1 MYRFPSKDMPAYAEA
16 IRVSGGKPMRLRL
29 PRLAFACGLALLTYG
44 CGSVDVINCLPADPG
59 LQLPAGSNID
69 PAPPAFVDLYLDAS
83 TSMLGFLPEEVNA
96 TPHQVSKQK
105 QPRMEAQ
112 ITYETVLD
120 AIRRFTQESSPDHSK
135 DRRVFAFGGS
145 VCDITTQDY
154 GLWLKSAF
162 YKSSPSRN
170 CDNALSSRTELGR
183 VLEKVKTEQLS
194 FSESPKEGHLSVIVT
209 DLFFERGLGIA
220 AISQVLSPI
229 DAMLKSGLAFAVLG
243 LRVPFNNLL
252 DINPPVR
259 NVPPWFY
266 GYLPVYVLVV
276 GQPERIR
283 FFFSKLEPSLKSEWK
298 GAGYNPQMVQFH
310 MFMRD
315 RFQPRALTGPLIA
328 DDDREL
334 PKARTPWVNG
344 SAQSFE
350 LPASTKSVDL
360 LQAGQG
366 SPDLV
371 PAPAGPGGTQVSG
384 TWPTAMQVKARSWY
398 FGDDTSQECRA
409 RWTGFAGKE
418 PLKGEMATDKGL
430 QKLNAVHI
438 SGFDSPL
445 IISDVTYLT
454 NVEMIARMDSHL
466 PAWWKQDWSI
476 EPEKVQPANLEA
488 KQFPTVNLESVLKA
502 LEQFALKSAG
512 GSSSEQSVGKANI
525 AFRKGD

>member
-1 MYRFPSKDMPAYAEA
+1 MLVRNGLQLRMSVWSTILGVALNGVAQFGDAALQLEHRRRGPTPVEPPHPRRRRSLCSPIAAADHAAAPPSSVSRHDHRAGVAPRLEGEGSPARGPSWFETRRSAHRSMTTQRMGAATLLTMRARARCDRNMVWLLGGRRDRIRRAARLSRAGLWGPVPVSIREHTGLDWRNSPRRVGGVMYRFPSKDMPAYAEA

-44 CGSVDVINCLPADPG
+44 CRGVEVINCLPADPG

-120 AIRRFTQESSPDHSK
+120 AIRRFTQESSPDPSK

-183 VLEKVKTEQLS
+183 VLEKIKTEQLS

-209 DLFFERGLGIA
+209 DLFFARGLGIA

-243 LRVPFNNLL
+243 
-252 DINPPVR
+252 
-259 NVPPWFY
+259 
-266 GYLPVYVLVV
+266 
-276 GQPERIR
+276 
-283 FFFSKLEPSLKSEWK
+283 
-298 GAGYNPQMVQFH
+298 
-310 MFMRD
+310 
-315 RFQPRALTGPLIA
+315 
-328 DDDREL
+328 
-334 PKARTPWVNG
+334 
-344 SAQSFE
+344 
-350 LPASTKSVDL
+350 
-360 LQAGQG
+360 
-366 SPDLV
+366 
-371 PAPAGPGGTQVSG
+371 
-384 TWPTAMQVKARSWY
+384 
-398 FGDDTSQECRA
+398 
-409 RWTGFAGKE
+409 
-418 PLKGEMATDKGL
+418 
-430 QKLNAVHI
+430 
-438 SGFDSPL
+438 
-445 IISDVTYLT
+445 
-454 NVEMIARMDSHL
+454 
-466 PAWWKQDWSI
+466 
-476 EPEKVQPANLEA
+476 
-488 KQFPTVNLESVLKA
+488 
-502 LEQFALKSAG
+502 
-512 GSSSEQSVGKANI
+512 
-525 AFRKGD
+525 